1 MKNIYKYM
9 ACALVLSGALSCSK
23 LNETPVFE
31 DSKSFV
37 AMNSTSYIVNED
49 CGKLVIPV
57 TMASPTTKQ
66 AAVAYTVTDGT
77 AKLGTNYSLVDEAAV
92 LVFDGETYTQNI
104 EINIVNFATTAEQSG
119 YTGDLTFT
127 VTLASAGDLELGFNK
142 TCTVKI
148 MDLDHPL
155 ASILGTY
162 DVTGTFYGGNAAS
175 WVMTMAK
182 DETDPTVV
190 WIDTPSYFAVAAA
203 SWGEYHVYGNVS
215 EDLKTIT
222 IPCGQPCAPNSA
234 SPAWCDDE
242 SDTFLFGAW
251 APGIELIDSG
261 VVTFTQQADGTWT
274 TEDAPA
280 VWPKVSYTLYTQMLM
295 DAGSMT
301 LKKQ

>member
-1 MKNIYKYM
+1 MKNIYKCL
-9 ACALVLSGALSCSK
+9 ACALAFFGALSCSD

-37 AMNSTSYIVNED
+37 ALGSTSYVVNED
-49 CGKLVIPV
+49 CGVLSIPV
-57 TMASPTTKQ
+57 TMASPK
-66 AAVAYTVTDGT
+66 AKSASVVYSVVDGT
-77 AKLGTNYSLVDEAAV
+77 AKQGTNFKLADESAV
-92 LVFDGETYTQNI
+92 LVFNGESYTQNI
-104 EINIVNFATTAEQSG
+104 EINIVNIATTAETSG

-127 VTLASAGDLELGFNK
+127 VTLESAGDIDLGFNK
-142 TCTVKI
+142 SCTVKI

-162 DVTGTFYGGNAAS
+162 SVAGTFYGGNAAS
-175 WVMTMAK
+175 WTMTMEK

-203 SWGEYHVYGNVS
+203 SWGDYHVYANVS

-222 IPCGQPCAPNSA
+222 IPCGQPCGPNSEE
-234 SPAWCDDE
+234 PAWCDDE

-280 VWPKVSYTLYTQMLM
+280 VWPKVSFTLYTQMLM

-301 LKKQ
+301 WTKQ